1 MTQLKLEKTYFNA
14 TAIEE
19 NLHTSF
25 KFVSLSAEQG
35 NMEAQ
40 FRLGDLY
47 ALGHGTLKSMPDA
60 YQWYTKAA
68 IKGYKKALIRI
79 HNLYQDD
86 TRIRCRG
93 QVDSEEKR
101 WVDDIFKYKN
111 KIRELNEYR
120 LEQKKSILNNA
131 ISYYT
136 KQFKHYQLSNQED
149 PIAQLKIAFFYQHG
163 YGVKKCIRWA
173 FEYYTKAAEQDNVEA
188 QYNLGNLY

>member
-1 MTQLKLEKTYFNA
+1 VAQLDLGKAYFNA
-14 TAIEE
+14 TSIEW
-19 NLHTSF
+19 NCHTSF
-25 KFVSLSAEQG
+25 KWLSLSAEHG

-93 QVDSEEKR
+93 QINSEEEA
-101 WVDDIFKYKN
+101 WTYSYFKKKN
-111 KIRELNEYR
+111 NIRELNEYR

-136 KQFKHYQLSNQED
+136 KRFKYYQSSNQED
-149 PIAQLKIAFFYQHG
+149 PTVQLNIAFLYQYG
-163 YGVKKCIRWA
+163 YGVKKMDQMG
-173 FEYYTKAAEQDNVEA
+173 F
-188 QYNLGNLY
+188 